1 MAGRDYMVRYREE
14 RMMSREL
21 MARRCRV
28 TARILRMLEEDENC
42 VTAPSIVRRVAE
54 GYRLTEEQ
62 RIGMLPENY
71 RPGPNYNPDKYV
83 EQDVD
88 ANWRSG
94 LI

>member
-1 MAGRDYMVRYREE
+1 MAGRDYMVRFREE

-42 VTAPSIVRRVAE
+42 VTAPSIVERVAN

-62 RIGMLPENY
+62 KIGMLPENY
-71 RPGPNYNPDKYV
+71 RPGPGYDPDKYV
-83 EQDVD
+83 ETEAD
-88 ANWRSG
+88 ANWRPN
-94 LI
+94 L